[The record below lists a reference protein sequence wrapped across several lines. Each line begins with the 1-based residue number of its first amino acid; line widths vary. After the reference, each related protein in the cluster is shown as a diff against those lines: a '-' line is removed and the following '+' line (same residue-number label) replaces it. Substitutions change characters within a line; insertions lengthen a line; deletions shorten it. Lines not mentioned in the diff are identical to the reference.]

1 MQPFISIITP
11 CRNSAKTIERTIQSV
26 LRQGFKDYEYI
37 IVDGASTDGTVDIIK
52 NYEPLFEGRMHW
64 KSEPDTGIYNG
75 FNKGCKRAKGIYT
88 WIVNSDDWIE
98 ADALQTIHDIL
109 IKNETQ
115 EKLLVGR
122 MNLVDEDGKKVSVT
136 PTPTQAVINRAFER
150 DTMVTHPATIVP
162 KAVYERY
169 GYYDERFRIAADM
182 DWFHRIY
189 ARGARYICTDAI
201 LTNFALGGASTS
213 HHYKKELHERLLFVK
228 NKYGHS
234 VKGLFSLL
242 LWHYRYFR
250 PKWLA
255 DWQTRRGLRK
265 MNGEIQRHNQQ

>member
-1 MQPFISIITP
+1 MPPFISIITP
-11 CRNSAKTIERTIQSV
+11 CHNSAKTIERTIQSV
-26 LRQGFKDYEYI
+26 LRQQFKDYEYI

-52 NYEPLFEGRMHW
+52 RYEPLFEGRMYW

-75 FNKGCKRAKGIYT
+75 FNKGCTRARGIYT

-98 ADALQTIHDIL
+98 PDALQTIHDIL
-109 IKNETQ
+109 NKDETH

-122 MNLVDEDGKKVSVT
+122 MNLVDEDGKIVSAT
-136 PTPTQAVINRAFER
+136 PIPTQSGILRAFER
-150 DTMVTHPATIVP
+150 DTMVSHPATIVP
-162 KAVYERY
+162 KAIYNQY

-189 ARGARYICTDAI
+189 AHGAHYICTDTV
-201 LTNFALGGASTS
+201 LTNFALGGASTN
-213 HHYKKELHERLLFVK
+213 HNYKKELHERLLFVK

-234 VKGLFSLL
+234 PKGLASLL

-255 DWQTRRGLRK
+255 DWQTKRGLKR
-265 MNGEIQRHNQQ
+265 MNTKY

>member
-1 MQPFISIITP
+1 MHPFISIITP

-26 LRQGFKDYEYI
+26 LRQEFKEYEYV

-52 NYEPLFEGRMHW
+52 KYELLFEGRMHW

-75 FNKGCKRAKGIYT
+75 FNKGCKRACGIYT

-98 ADALQTIHDIL
+98 PDALQVIYDIL
-109 IKNETQ
+109 MKDDSH
-115 EKLLVGR
+115 EKILVGR
-122 MNLVDEDGKKVSVT
+122 MNLVDDEGKRVSTT
-136 PTPTQAVINRAFER
+136 PTPTQTIIRHAFKR

-162 KAVYERY
+162 KSIYEKY

-189 ARGARYICTDAI
+189 TRGASYMCTDAI
-201 LTNFALGGASTS
+201 LTNFTLGGASTS
-213 HHYKKELHERLLFVK
+213 SDYKKELLERLLFTR

-234 VKGLFSLL
+234 LKGLRSLAM
-242 LWHYRYFR
+242 WHYRCFR

-255 DWQTRRGLRK
+255 EWQTKRGLKK
-265 MNGEIQRHNQQ
+265 MNRES